1 MFSGGD
7 LREQSGGDDDIGRDM
22 NEKLMA
28 EIDEAYRKLS
38 ATVEGL
44 AGADRELSEFLRRT
58 RLDNAEALLEAK
70 NERTANLYLE
80 GMLDTDEYR
89 VLSEAKDRAELDC
102 GHARR
107 EVERLHLI
115 VRLLG
120 TNEGSTP

>member
-1 MFSGGD
+1 
-7 LREQSGGDDDIGRDM
+7 M
-22 NEKLMA
+22 NEGLMG
-28 EIDEAYRKLS
+28 EIDEAYRRLS
-38 ATVEGL
+38 DAAERL
-44 AGADRELSEFLRRT
+44 AKADRELSEYVRRS

-89 VLSEAKDRAELDC
+89 ALSEAKDRAELDH

-115 VRLLG
+115 VRLLEK
-120 TNEGSTP
+120 NAGSTP

>member
-1 MFSGGD
+1 
-7 LREQSGGDDDIGRDM
+7 M
-22 NEKLMA
+22 NEGLMG
-28 EIDEAYRKLS
+28 EIDEAYRRLS
-38 ATVEGL
+38 DAAERL
-44 AGADRELSEFLRRT
+44 AKADRELSEYVRRS

-89 VLSEAKDRAELDC
+89 GLSEAKDRAELDH

-115 VRLLG
+115 VRLLEK
-120 TNEGSTP
+120 NAGSTP